1 MFVADAGIGLWIAG
15 LLLIGF
21 FGFFLVVVTM
31 VLRFIGWIFRKLAGS
46 DGSGQVGVARAAGAR
61 RLICPHAG
69 CGHSNIPTALFCGRC
84 GRPLRRTYDVD
95 AYG

>member
-1 MFVADAGIGLWIAG
+1 MFVGEAGIALWIGG

-21 FGFFLVVVTM
+21 LGFFLVLVTLVFRLFGWVFR
-31 VLRFIGWIFRKLAGS
+31 VLTGS
-46 DGSGQVGVARAAGAR
+46 STGKHTIEPHADGSR
-61 RLICPHAG
+61 RVVCPHAG
-69 CGHSNIPTALFCGRC
+69 CGHGNPPTALFCGRC